1 MPGDRRPFRIEA
13 DAAGADDGERELRAA
28 GLSAAGLSAAG
39 AQGDYGPLFARVF
52 DELADIRLLVQR
64 SGYTA
69 GSDAGSAKAE
79 VMAEIESIQQAISQ
93 TKREILSLQVKGL
106 RGDTASRALDELD
119 AVVHGTEVATE
130 TILSSAESIE
140 EVAGR
145 LLPKLQGSENA
156 LMLEIHKHA
165 IRIFEACN
173 FQDLT
178 GQRIGKVVQVLHFI
192 EDRVDTMMSIW
203 GGAEGFSSIPA
214 SETPAPPEKTGDAA
228 LLNGPPLEKD
238 ANVVSQDDIDSL
250 FA

>member
-13 DAAGADDGERELRAA
+13 DIGSDDGEQELRAA
-28 GLSAAGLSAAG
+28 GE
-39 AQGDYGPLFARVF
+39 QGDYGALFERVF
-52 DELADIRLLVQR
+52 VELADIRRLVQR
-64 SGYTA
+64 GGY
-69 GSDAGSAKAE
+69 GPPPDGGQGKAE
-79 VMAEIESIQQAISQ
+79 LMAEVESIQQAISQ

-106 RGDTASRALDELD
+106 RGDAASRALDELD

-140 EVAGR
+140 EVAGK

-156 LMLEIHKHA
+156 LVLDIHKHA

-178 GQRIGKVVQVLHFI
+178 GQRIAKVVQVLHFI
-192 EDRVDTMMSIW
+192 EDRVETIMSIW
-203 GGAEGFSSIPA
+203 GGAESFSSIPA
-214 SETPAPPEKTGDAA
+214 AEMPAPPEKTGDAA
-228 LLNGPPLEKD
+228 LLNGPPLETD
-238 ANVVSQDDIDSL
+238 QNVVSQDDIDSL